1 MNEKPQTSLDFEGPS
16 RPAPDTAARGV
27 RLEVDP
33 DGIGWI
39 LFDLPGEKV
48 NKLTTPLMEAL
59 RDLLDE
65 AQRRGVTALAFVSE
79 KPDNFIAGA
88 DVKEIAGVTDP
99 RIGQNKSAYGQAVME
114 AIARFPKPTAAVIA
128 GSCLGGGFE
137 LALACRYRVA
147 ENRDAVKIGLPEVK
161 LGIIPGF
168 GGTQRLP
175 RRVGIR
181 TAFDLILAGKTLP
194 ARPAFRRGLVD
205 ALVPP
210 GMGRR
215 VAREILT
222 GSRRVTPHRPDRTD
236 RLLAGV
242 PFIRNFIAG
251 KARGAVARN
260 IRPDHYPAP
269 FSALEAI
276 VGGFSMGETTAYGN
290 EARLLGEAIVT
301 ETSKNLC
308 WLFEVS
314 SEAKTPVGLDLAGA
328 ARASRL
334 AVVGAGVMGGGI
346 AWLAGERGLPIRIKD
361 IAPEALE
368 SAVHT
373 AGTLWAKS
381 ARRRRITRNERDR
394 RVEKLSFTLD
404 YTGFNLVDAAVE
416 AVVENL
422 EVKRKVVAEMEAA
435 MRDDAVIASNTSSL
449 RIADIAEGARR
460 PERIVGLHFFN
471 PVDRMP
477 LVEVVAGPRS
487 SERAVAA
494 AYRLALDLG
503 KTPILVQDGP
513 GFLVNRLLAFYL
525 GESLHL
531 LESGADPV
539 RVDRLLA
546 DFGMP
551 VGPYAL
557 LDQIGLDVAEKVT
570 HVLESAFGD
579 RLPPEATLGRLT
591 AGKHFGKKSGRGFYV
606 YAAGRKG
613 EPSPEARQAAGN
625 PTLREFTPEDV
636 VDRLVLPMVNEAAR
650 CLEEGIASRP
660 LDVDLGMVMGTGFPP
675 FRGGLLR
682 YADRR
687 GVGAIVDRLEAL
699 AGSVGP
705 RLAPSEALRKRA
717 AGFYPR

>member
-579 RLPPEATLGRLT
+579 RLPPRPPWGGSPPGST
-591 AGKHFGKKSGRGFYV
+591 SGRSPG
-606 YAAGRKG
+606 AGSTSMPRAGRG
-613 EPSPEARQAAGN
+613 SPPPKPGRR
-625 PTLREFTPEDV
+625 RETRRF
-636 VDRLVLPMVNEAAR
+636 
-650 CLEEGIASRP
+650 ASSPPRTWW
-660 LDVDLGMVMGTGFPP
+660 TGWCSPW
-675 FRGGLLR
+675 
-682 YADRR
+682 
-687 GVGAIVDRLEAL
+687 
-699 AGSVGP
+699 
-705 RLAPSEALRKRA
+705 
-717 AGFYPR
+717 

>member
-242 PFIRNFIAG
+242 PFVRNFIAG

-579 RLPPEATLGRLT
+579 RLPAEATLGRLT

>member
-27 RLEVDP
+27 RLEVDRA
-33 DGIGWI
+33 GIGWI

-59 RDLLDE
+59 RDLLDD
-65 AQRRGVTALAFVSE
+65 AQRRGVAALAFASE

-128 GSCLGGGFE
+128 GTCLGGGFE

-147 ENRDAVKIGLPEVK
+147 ENRDAVRIGLPEVK

-175 RRVGIR
+175 RRAGIR

-194 ARPAFRRGLVD
+194 AKPAFRRGLVD

-242 PFIRNFIAG
+242 PFVRNFIAG
-251 KARGAVARN
+251 KARGAVAKSV
-260 IRPDHYPAP
+260 RPDHYPAP

-328 ARASRL
+328 AKASRL

-381 ARRRRITRNERDR
+381 ARRRRITRDERDR

-579 RLPPEATLGRLT
+579 RLPPEATLARLT

-625 PTLREFTPEDV
+625 PALREFTPEDV

>member
-1 MNEKPQTSLDFEGPS
+1 MNEKPQTSLNFEES
-16 RPAPDTAARGV
+16 RRRGGGGDPNGV
-27 RLEVDP
+27 RLEVDSG
-33 DGIGWI
+33 GIGWI

-65 AQRRGVTALAFVSE
+65 AQRRGVAALAFASD
-79 KPDNFIAGA
+79 KPGTFIAGA
-88 DVKEIAGVTDP
+88 DVQEVAGITDA
-99 RIGQNKSAYGQAVME
+99 RVGQNKSAYGQAVME

-128 GSCLGGGFE
+128 GACLGGGLE
-137 LALACRYRVA
+137 LALACDYRVA
-147 ENRDAVKIGLPEVK
+147 ENRAAVRIGLPEVK

-175 RRVGIR
+175 RRAGIR
-181 TAFDLILAGKTLP
+181 VAFDMILAGKTIP
-194 ARPAFRRGLVD
+194 AKPAFRRGLVD
-205 ALVPP
+205 ALVPE

-215 VAREILT
+215 VAAEILA
-222 GSRRVTPHRPDRTD
+222 GGRRVTPHRPDRTD
-236 RLLAGV
+236 RMLASV
-242 PFIRNFIAG
+242 PFLRNYVAG
-251 KARGAVARN
+251 KARQAVAHN
-260 IRPDHYPAP
+260 VRPDHYPAP

-276 VGGFSMGETTAYGN
+276 VGGYSMGETAAYGN
-290 EARLLGEAIVT
+290 EARLLGEAVVT
-301 ETSKNLC
+301 GTSKNLS

-314 SEAKTPVGLDLAGA
+314 SQAKTPVGLSLDGA

-334 AVVGAGVMGGGI
+334 AVVGAGIMGGGI
-346 AWLAGERGLPIRIKD
+346 AWLAGERGLPIRVKD

-368 SAVHT
+368 SAMQT
-373 AGTLWAKS
+373 AGTLWAKN
-381 ARRRRITRNERDR
+381 ARRRRISRIERDR

-404 YTGFNLVDAAVE
+404 YTGFGTVDAAIE

-435 MRDDAVIASNTSSL
+435 MRDDAIIASNTSSL

-477 LVEVVAGPRS
+477 LVEVVAGPASAERS
-487 SERAVAA
+487 VAA

-525 GESLHL
+525 GEALHL
-531 LESGADPV
+531 LEGGADPV
-539 RVDRLLA
+539 RIDRLLV

-551 VGPYAL
+551 MGPYAL

-570 HVLESAFGD
+570 HVLEAAFGD

-591 AGKHFGKKSGRGFYV
+591 ADGHFGKKSGRGFYV
-606 YAAGRKG
+606 YAAGKKG
-613 EPSPEARQAAGN
+613 EVSPEARRAAGN
-625 PTLREFTPEDV
+625 PAAREFPSEDV

-650 CLEEGIASRP
+650 CLEEGIAARP

-682 YADRR
+682 YADGR
-687 GVGAIVDRLEAL
+687 GVEAIAERLEAL
-699 AGSVGP
+699 AASVGA

-717 AGFYPR
+717 AGFYRG